1 MGALFENKK
10 KVGERMFKSSCH
22 THTQFCDG
30 KSTAEEMVQ
39 SAIEKGFTSLG
50 FSGHSPMDFPNDWGM
65 TEEKLPLYIAEIKR
79 LKEKYKDKIEIVL
92 GIELDADYTG
102 VNLSDFEYSIGSV
115 HQLRFGDEIYY
126 LDYSA
131 EVTRNCIDKHF
142 DGNAS
147 LLAKA
152 YFERLADFVVNT
164 PVTLVAHFDLIQ
176 KFCRTD
182 KIFDENDESYR
193 NSALEAVRKILEAKP
208 GMIFE
213 VNTGAMYRKG
223 NDMPYPSRFILEEIN
238 RLGGKVTI
246 SSDTHCTDSIDFG
259 YDKAEALCRECGFN
273 EIYIL
278 EKGVFTKVS

>member
-131 EVTRNCIDKHF
+131 EVTRNCIHKHF

-182 KIFDENDESYR
+182 EIFDENDEIYR

-259 YDKAEALCRECGFN
+259 YDKAEALCKECGFD